1 MAAAA
6 ATACS
11 DGYVEYG
18 REAERVMGHDFAA
31 RLLVEALGAGL
42 KKESVLVDVS
52 GRRVGVTSTFAFFMR
67 QWLSDFPDERIL
79 VFASGYRAA
88 TELKAAVNNPD
99 RLVVL
104 PMGKRRVSWRTV
116 GRFTMVVVPDV
127 QFAPLHFNE
136 YVLGRLLNTPDL
148 PVILVRLV
156 GPASNYYTQSYDAIK
171 NHVQIE
177 PTAAEAQ

>member
-6 ATACS
+6 ATAC
-11 DGYVEYG
+11 DAYAEYG

-42 KKESVLVDVS
+42 RKESVLVDVS
-52 GRRVGVTSTFAFFMR
+52 GRRVGVSSTLTFFMR
-67 QWLSDFPDERIL
+67 QWLADFPDERIL

-99 RLVVL
+99 RVVVL
-104 PMGKRRVSWRTV
+104 PMGQQRFSWRIV

-127 QFAPLHFNE
+127 QFAPLHFNS
-136 YVLGRLLNTPDL
+136 VLARLLNTPDL
-148 PVILVRLV
+148 PVILVRLA
-156 GPASNYYTQSYDAIK
+156 ASNYYVLPSYDAIK

-177 PTAAEAQ
+177 PTAVAEAQ